1 MSIRR
6 DMVRRPEGGCKAPSI
21 RRQCDLVEV
30 HRSTWYAQSDSNPI
44 RSGDVETMNRIDE
57 IYTEHPEY
65 GSRRIAVM
73 LNRQHGLD
81 VNRKR
86 AQRLMRVMNIA
97 GCMPGPN
104 TSKPAPE
111 NKVYPYLLRG
121 VEINRPNQVWSTDI
135 TYIRV
140 GRGFAYLTAV
150 IDWYSRY
157 VLSWEL
163 SNTLDSSFCVEAT
176 RRALQQG
183 TPEIFNTDQG
193 SQYTSRDFQSVFD
206 GTGVAIS
213 MDGRGRALDNVFV
226 ERLWRSVKYEDIYL
240 RDYRSMPDLYR
251 GLIRYF
257 HHYNHTRPH
266 QSMDYKTPA
275 EIHNSCAV
283 VAPLRPRPSGP
294 PLRGRSPQS
303 DDGIP
308 GKTSLSERAW
318 GAGTNEQQE
327 TSELVTP

>member
-6 DMVRRPEGGCKAPSI
+6 DMVRKPEACKEPSI
-21 RRQCDLVEV
+21 RRQCALVDI
-30 HRSTWYAQSDSNPI
+30 HRSTWYSQSPVTPV
-44 RSGDVETMNRIDE
+44 RGGDVQTMNRIDE

-65 GSRRIAVM
+65 GSRRVTVT
-73 LNRQHGLD
+73 LNQQHRLG

-86 AQRLMRVMNIA
+86 VQRLMRIMDIA

-121 VEINRPNQVWSTDI
+121 LEITRPNQVWSTDI

-140 GRGFAYLTAV
+140 GTGFVYMTAV

-163 SNTLDSSFCVEAT
+163 SNTVDPSFCIEAV
-176 RRALQQG
+176 RQALRQG
-183 TPEIFNTDQG
+183 DPEIFNTDQG
-193 SQYTSRDFQSVFD
+193 SQYTSKAFQAVFKD
-206 GTGVAIS
+206 TEAAIS

-240 RDYRSMPDLYR
+240 RDYQSMPDLYR

-266 QSMDYKTPA
+266 QSLEYKTPA
-275 EIHNSCAV
+275 EVHNSCSV

-294 PLRGRSPQS
+294 PLRGRSPRS
-303 DDGIP
+303 DDDIP
-308 GKTSLSERAW
+308 CQPHSQGW
-318 GAGTNEQQE
+318 GTWAKEQQNVLE
-327 TSELVTP
+327 TITP

>member
-1 MSIRR
+1 
-6 DMVRRPEGGCKAPSI
+6 
-21 RRQCDLVEV
+21 
-30 HRSTWYAQSDSNPI
+30 
-44 RSGDVETMNRIDE
+44 
-57 IYTEHPEY
+57 
-65 GSRRIAVM
+65 
-73 LNRQHGLD
+73 
-81 VNRKR
+81 
-86 AQRLMRVMNIA
+86 
-97 GCMPGPN
+97 MPGPN

-121 VEINRPNQVWSTDI
+121 VEITRPNQVWSTDI

-140 GRGFAYLTAV
+140 GRGFVYLTAV

-163 SNTLDSSFCVEAT
+163 SNTLDSSFCIEAT
-176 RRALQQG
+176 RRALQLG

-193 SQYTSRDFQSVFD
+193 SQYTSRDFQAVFE

-240 RDYRSMPDLYR
+240 RDYQSMPDLYR

-266 QSMDYKTPA
+266 QSLDHKTPA

-283 VAPLRPRPSGP
+283 VAPLRPRPFGP

-303 DDGIP
+303 DDSIP
-308 GKTSLSERAW
+308 CQPHPQAW
-318 GAGTNEQQE
+318 GTGTKEQQNALE
-327 TSELVTP
+327 PITP

>member
-1 MSIRR
+1 M
-6 DMVRRPEGGCKAPSI
+6 
-21 RRQCDLVEV
+21 
-30 HRSTWYAQSDSNPI
+30 
-44 RSGDVETMNRIDE
+44 MNNIDE
-57 IYTEHPEY
+57 IYTKHPEY
-65 GSRRIAVM
+65 GSRRITVT
-73 LNRQHGLD
+73 LNQQDGLA

-86 AQRLMRVMNIA
+86 VRRLMRIMDIA

-111 NKVYPYLLRG
+111 NKIYPYLLRG
-121 VEINRPNQVWSTDI
+121 VDITRPNQVWSTDI

-140 GRGFAYLTAV
+140 GGGFVYLTAV

-163 SNTLDSSFCVEAT
+163 SNTLDHAFCIDAT
-176 RRALQQG
+176 HGALKQG
-183 TPEIFNTDQG
+183 KPEIFNTDQG
-193 SQYTSRDFQSVFD
+193 SQYTSKDFQAVFKETD
-206 GTGVAIS
+206 VAIS

-240 RDYRSMPDLYR
+240 RDYQSMPELYR

-266 QSMDYKTPA
+266 QSLDYKTPA
-275 EIHNSCAV
+275 EIHKSCAF

-303 DDGIP
+303 DERIP
-308 GKTSLSERAW
+308 SRPHPRKREK
-318 GAGTNEQQE
+318 GANKQQNIME
-327 TSELVTP
+327 TITP

>member
-1 MSIRR
+1 MSMRR
-6 DMVRRPEGGCKAPSI
+6 DMVREPEGFKDLSI
-21 RRQCDLVEV
+21 RRQCGLVGI
-30 HRSTWYAQSDSNPI
+30 HRSTWYAQSEQNPV
-44 RSGDVETMNRIDE
+44 RSGDVEMMNKIDE

-65 GSRRIAVM
+65 GSRRITVT
-73 LNRQHGLD
+73 LNQQDGLA

-86 AQRLMRVMNIA
+86 IQRLMRIMDIA

-121 VEINRPNQVWSTDI
+121 VEITRPNQVWSTDI

-140 GRGFAYLTAV
+140 GNGFVYLTAV
-150 IDWYSRY
+150 MDWYSRY
-157 VLSWEL
+157 VLAWEL
-163 SNTLDSSFCVEAT
+163 SNTLDPSFCIEAT
-176 RRALQQG
+176 SRALQQG
-183 TPEIFNTDQG
+183 APEIFNTDQG
-193 SQYTSRDFQSVFD
+193 SQYTSRDFQAVFENTD
-206 GTGVAIS
+206 VAIS
-213 MDGRGRALDNVFV
+213 IDGRGRALDNVFV

-240 RDYRSMPDLYR
+240 RDYQSMPDLYR

-266 QSMDYKTPA
+266 QSLGYKTPA

-294 PLRGRSPQS
+294 PLRGRSSQS

-308 GKTSLSERAW
+308 CQPHSQEW
-318 GAGTNEQQE
+318 GTGTKEKQNVLEPI
-327 TSELVTP
+327 TP